1 MNEQFNWYKNHK
13 IGTSLIG
20 IKTDILS
27 RTVLE
32 LSQVIVQILD
42 IRLNDLSYGIKI
54 LAELSSVLL
63 QSTRLT
69 DTQIDGR
76 TD

>member
-1 MNEQFNWYKNHK
+1 MN
-13 IGTSLIG
+13 SLIG

-42 IRLNDLSYGIKI
+42 IRLNDLSHDMKI

-63 QSTRLT
+63 QISGVFAYSRPRE
-69 DTQIDGR
+69 GR
-76 TD
+76 RFRGR